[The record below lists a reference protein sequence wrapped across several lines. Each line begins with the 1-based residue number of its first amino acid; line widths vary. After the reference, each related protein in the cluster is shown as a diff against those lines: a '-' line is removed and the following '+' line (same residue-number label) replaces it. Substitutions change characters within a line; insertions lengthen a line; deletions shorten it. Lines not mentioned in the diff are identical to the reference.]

1 MTPAGF
7 TAAVAF
13 LNLVPAAAC
22 VIVATLIWWQARW
35 TGMALGCAYVLTL
48 FGTLVAGP
56 IDALAFAPGPLLLLA
71 TMAAAVGQ
79 LTAPVFFFLFPSGD
93 FRPRAL
99 RWVAGAGAVV
109 LAGLLVPDVATG
121 RAVTADAV
129 QDVGVLLFLIGVIGQ
144 VLRYRAMRD
153 ARQRAQVRW
162 VVYGLALAT
171 AVFTASRL
179 LVLLLPPAMVRSE
192 VAAALFGGGTVCIAM
207 TIVPVCIGIAVL
219 RGGLWDVDRVVN
231 RTAVYGL
238 LSVLVVTV
246 YVIAAAVLG
255 AQVHA
260 PSLLTSLLATGV
272 VVIVLQ
278 PLHRLVQRAVNRLMF
293 GLRDEPTVVLTELAR
308 RLRDSADAETVLST
322 TAETVGR
329 ALKLPMVEVRLR
341 DGTVVHWGA
350 TSGIATA
357 EPLRAQGRDVG
368 QLLLGERRPGES
380 LTARD
385 LELAAQVAS
394 QIAVAA
400 DSLLLTNDLRASRS
414 RIVEAREDERRRL
427 RRDLHDGLGPSLAG
441 LALQASAISEVAQS
455 DPDTAAR
462 LGGAVAA
469 GIRGV
474 IADVRRLVYGLRPP
488 ALDELGLL
496 GGLRAA
502 AQGLEV
508 AGRFRIVV
516 DAAEPLPAL
525 PASVEA
531 AAYRIASEAM
541 ANAARHAEATVC
553 RVRLRTDDVLLI
565 DVEDDGTG
573 IPEGTAAGV
582 GLLGM
587 RERAAEVGGV
597 VEVRAGEQRGTLVR
611 ARLPLAVPAEEAA

>member
-1 MTPAGF
+1 
-7 TAAVAF
+7 
-13 LNLVPAAAC
+13 
-22 VIVATLIWWQARW
+22 
-35 TGMALGCAYVLTL
+35 
-48 FGTLVAGP
+48 
-56 IDALAFAPGPLLLLA
+56 
-71 TMAAAVGQ
+71 
-79 LTAPVFFFLFPSGD
+79 
-93 FRPRAL
+93 
-99 RWVAGAGAVV
+99 
-109 LAGLLVPDVATG
+109 
-121 RAVTADAV
+121 
-129 QDVGVLLFLIGVIGQ
+129 
-144 VLRYRAMRD
+144 
-153 ARQRAQVRW
+153 
-162 VVYGLALAT
+162 
-171 AVFTASRL
+171 
-179 LVLLLPPAMVRSE
+179 
-192 VAAALFGGGTVCIAM
+192 
-207 TIVPVCIGIAVL
+207 
-219 RGGLWDVDRVVN
+219 
-231 RTAVYGL
+231 
-238 LSVLVVTV
+238 
-246 YVIAAAVLG
+246 
-255 AQVHA
+255 
-260 PSLLTSLLATGV
+260 
-272 VVIVLQ
+272 
-278 PLHRLVQRAVNRLMF
+278 
-293 GLRDEPTVVLTELAR
+293 
-308 RLRDSADAETVLST
+308 VLST

-553 RVRLRTDDVLLI
+553 TVRLRTDAVLLI
-565 DVEDDGTG
+565 EVEDDGTG